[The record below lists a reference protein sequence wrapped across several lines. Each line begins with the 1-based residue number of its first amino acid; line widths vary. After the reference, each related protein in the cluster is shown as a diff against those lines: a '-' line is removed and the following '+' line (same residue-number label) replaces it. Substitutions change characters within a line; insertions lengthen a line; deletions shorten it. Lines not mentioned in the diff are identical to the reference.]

1 MSCKKEGK
9 EGLIDNHHII
19 PRYMGGTDEFSNMVT
34 VSRTCHTMFHYC
46 NWKLWRNKEDY
57 VAYRG
62 LASQISKEEIIK
74 ETCSI
79 GGKKCYENKIGLFS
93 LTIEEKKEASSRG
106 GKKAG
111 KYMSQSMWIND
122 GMQNKRILKTDI
134 LPDGWVKGKVKKKK
148 RKRYGRSWEEYM
160 DTFSNQTEERL
171 QYLKNIDLTK
181 WGIKTKIANDWG
193 VSRTQVNR
201 FLYNHQLQP

>member
-1 MSCKKEGK
+1 MSCKKEGLFDK
-9 EGLIDNHHII
+9 HHIV
-19 PRYMGGTDEFSNMVT
+19 PKYKGGTDDFSNMVT

-46 NWKLWRNKEDY
+46 NWKLWGNKEDY

-111 KYMSQSMWIND
+111 KYMSQSMWINN
-122 GMQNKRILKTDI
+122 GTKNKRILKTDI
-134 LPDGWVKGKVKKKK
+134 LPDGWIKGKVKKKE
-148 RKRYGRSWEEYM
+148 RKKYGRSWDEYM
-160 DTFSNQTEERL
+160 ETFDERNKYRL
-171 QYLKNIDLTK
+171 EYLKNVDLTK
-181 WGIKTKIANDWG
+181 RGIRTKIANDWG
-193 VSRTQVNR
+193 VSRAQVNR
-201 FLYNHQLQP
+201 FLEKHYFPST